1 MFDGESK
8 LFKKRGNYVVATEKN
23 SVHFVE
29 ALLLRNKKTI
39 IHKRESRNRN
49 TRSKNIWSLL
59 RIWKI
64 GAI

>member
-49 TRSKNIWSLL
+49 TRSRNI
-59 RIWKI
+59 
-64 GAI
+64 